1 MDEFN
6 QKSKSIDAQI
16 LEEENRKLKEAK
28 LCKICMDQDLNIVFL
43 PCGHLIS
50 CSKCAAN
57 LKECPL
63 CRQMI
68 KGTVRTF
75 LA

>member
-1 MDEFN
+1 MRYLFILILFLDT
-6 QKSKSIDAQI
+6 QK

-28 LCKICMDQDLNIVFL
+28 LCKICMDQDVNIVFL
-43 PCGHLIS
+43 PCGHLVT
-50 CSKCAAN
+50 CSTCAAN
-57 LKECPL
+57 IPDCPV
-63 CRQMI
+63 CRQII